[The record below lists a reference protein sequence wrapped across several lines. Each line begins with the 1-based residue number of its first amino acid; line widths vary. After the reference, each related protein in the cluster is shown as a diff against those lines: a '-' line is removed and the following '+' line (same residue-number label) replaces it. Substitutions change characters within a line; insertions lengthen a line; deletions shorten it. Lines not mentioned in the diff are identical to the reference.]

1 MAVYGRAARERAQD
15 KTASQEETFVRNGW
29 DDVLVKEDERLEKYF
44 YGDGEY
50 TKPKVNEKH
59 HADMKKK
66 IEGFTKKYEEANKV
80 DAIGDV
86 DKQSLHKMNH
96 KDKLLRM
103 AGLLSDNN
111 DKRWKKIFKISVKSK
126 VKELRQ
132 GITKALNIYLKCDDE
147 KAKPTMEEVQEDP
160 NCKPKKR
167 FGRKNITC
175 TMIDK
180 KKWIDDAGNCTFG
193 VDDAYPDA
201 IIGQQDFS
209 DEEKNDMIDTSL
221 FEYLKGE
228 YAFDGN
234 YLKDLNYK
242 GKEYDVAEIAND
254 QTSGGRRR
262 RRRRKSRKKRRKSR
276 KKRRKSRKKR
286 RKSRRRRR

>member
-1 MAVYGRAARERAQD
+1 
-15 KTASQEETFVRNGW
+15 
-29 DDVLVKEDERLEKYF
+29 VKEDERLEKYF
-44 YGDGEY
+44 YGDSEY
-50 TKPKVNEKH
+50 TKPKVNKKH
-59 HADMKKK
+59 HKDMKEL

-96 KDKLLRM
+96 NDKLLKM

-147 KAKPTMEEVQEDP
+147 KAKPTMETVKK
-160 NCKPKKR
+160 NPKCRWRCDK
-167 FGRKNITC
+167 
-175 TMIDK
+175 IDK

-193 VDDAYPDA
+193 VDEAYPDA
-201 IIGQQDFS
+201 IIGQPLFN
-209 DEEKNDMIDTSL
+209 DEEKNDMIETSL
-221 FEYLKGE
+221 FEYLKRE
-228 YAFDGN
+228 DAFDGN
-234 YLKDLNYK
+234 YLKNLNYK
-242 GKEYDVAEIAND
+242 GEEYDVAKINKD
-254 QTSGGRRR
+254 QSSGGRRR